1 MKRALLLMAAVA
13 TVATA
18 MPLAPP
24 ALAADGGQGQGRGA
38 ERSEGRG
45 AKARGQGRIEREGR
59 GRREDAPRRRY
70 EDDRPRY
77 EGPRRYDDGPR
88 PSYMRPPGD
97 GGRRSGAYL
106 PDSYRGGVVDDYRR
120 YRLRPPPQGYAWV
133 RMGNGFALVEMDSGR
148 VFDRVD

>member
-13 TVATA
+13 SVATA
-18 MPLAPP
+18 MPLAGP
-24 ALAADGGQGQGRGA
+24 ALADDGGQGRRA
-38 ERSEGRG
+38 ERSDDRG
-45 AKARGQGRIEREGR
+45 AKARGAGRGQRENR
-59 GRREDAPRRRY
+59 GRRDEAPRRRY

-77 EGPRRYDDGPR
+77 EGPRRYEDGPR
-88 PSYMRPPGD
+88 PTYMRPPGD

-106 PDSYRGGVVDDYRR
+106 PDNYRGGVVDDYRR